1 MNETSDKFN
10 LYRTRNKSMS
20 RGLEELL
27 AHSSLNPEVL
37 EEIDKV
43 FVTDRASDDIDKTL
57 IDDST
62 IRLLEELSV
71 PHAKIALNEFA
82 HRCKVAPEKI
92 RKSTAGYLRGVCL
105 KYWKIGRAATK
116 QQLAD
121 AYRKRLELGERVNK
135 RKLIED
141 FIGHTFTPGSQLDLL
156 LIDSTVRK
164 KLFQLEPCDAL
175 DVIFEFVSAVTFRT
189 SKIRNI
195 NAYMMSM
202 INKAKTSGQ
211 MKTIDEILNRQKYG
225 LPKSPDSH
233 AAPSPNG
240 VDLLAAPEPP
250 PEWVQNDDHKQTQEW
265 FHQKLAENGEEF
277 RGPSSPEESS
287 PTTVWS
293 PSANPERFQN
303 PDPESGD
310 KMYGSFGPS
319 VENYNST
326 VQTPLYTNAESFFS
340 KNDPTHSLSYV
351 SDKEKENDGSGSTE
365 NDEINST
372 GSVSQ
377 IPQNEYF
384 GVTSGG
390 ESSSGHVTPHEAV
403 SCTKQEKEFLEETIR
418 QQNKV
423 IQTLRKKI
431 RALEGHLQQYEVQ
444 EHYEENYFTQ
454 TPSHSFPHSP
464 SNMTQSD
471 GKETDPS
478 FEWKMQN
485 TFTPHRFDDYTRPRQ
500 RSEPTMKSFPTHQ
513 RSASYSCNM
522 SSRYKQYSTEI

>member
-1 MNETSDKFN
+1 MN
-10 LYRTRNKSMS
+10 LY

-37 EEIDKV
+37 EEIEKV

-233 AAPSPNG
+233 AAPAPNA
-240 VDLLAAPEPP
+240 VDLLAPQDPP
-250 PEWVQNDDHKQTQEW
+250 PDWVQNDDHEQRQEW
-265 FHQKLAENGEEF
+265 FRQKVADGEEF

-303 PDPESGD
+303 PDPESGGMEMD
-310 KMYGSFGPS
+310 KFGNYGPS
-319 VENYNST
+319 VENYQSPA
-326 VQTPLYTNAESFFS
+326 QTPLYADTQSFFS

-351 SDKEKENDGSGSTE
+351 SDKDGDGSNSTDE
-365 NDEINST
+365 NREDNST
-372 GSVSQ
+372 GS
-377 IPQNEYF
+377 PRNEK
-384 GVTSGG
+384 SALLPGG

-403 SCTKQEKEFLEETIR
+403 SCSKQEKEFLEETIR

-423 IQTLRKKI
+423 IQSLRKKI
-431 RALEGHLQQYEVQ
+431 RALEGHLQQYEDRF
-444 EHYEENYFTQ
+444 EHYEENYFSQ

-464 SNMTQSD
+464 SNMTTSD
-471 GKETDPS
+471 GIKSKWNPSKEADPA
-478 FEWKMQN
+478 FDWKMQN
-485 TFTPHRFDDYTRPRQ
+485 TFHRFDDYTRPRQ
-500 RSEPTMKSFPTHQ
+500 RSEPTMNNIRTHQ

-522 SSRYKQYSTEI
+522 SSRYHKYTHHSTEI